1 MLTILQSLILGIVQG
16 LTEFLPVSSSGHLLL
31 LERFFQ
37 IKENIVLV
45 NLMLH
50 LGTVIA
56 LVVFFWKDLILILKQ
71 KDWVLIKNLFIA
83 FVTTAIFGF
92 VFKKIVENVFIY
104 SSNLIPVAI
113 GFIFT
118 AIILFL
124 TAKSNSKRKIET
136 LTIFEAIKIG
146 FAQAVAIAPGISRSG
161 LTYFTTLK
169 SGIQAKDAFK
179 FSFLL
184 SIPTILAA
192 TVVEVLSEY
201 DNLAVEMNWSVI
213 GLGLIISFIFG
224 SLGLLVFKK
233 VSEKSKMWV
242 FGIYLVILA
251 TILLINT
258 ARVAQW

>member
-1 MLTILQSLILGIVQG
+1 MITILQSLILGAIQG

-37 IKENIVLV
+37 IKENVVLL

-50 LGTVIA
+50 LGTVLA
-56 LVVFFWKDLILILKQ
+56 LICFFWKDLMLILKQ
-71 KDWVLIKNLFIA
+71 KDWNLVKNLFIA

-92 VFKKIVENVFIY
+92 LFKKTIEDVFIY
-104 SSNLIPVAI
+104 SNSLIPVAL

-124 TAKSNSKRKIET
+124 TMRNNSKREIST
-136 LTIFEAIKIG
+136 LTITEAIRIG
-146 FAQAVAIAPGISRSG
+146 FVQAVAIAPGVSRSG
-161 LTYFTTLK
+161 LTYFMTLK
-169 SGIQAKDAFK
+169 SGIKPKDAFK

-192 TVVEVLSEY
+192 T
-201 DNLAVEMNWSVI
+201 AVEFLSDYKGLSVGINWTTI

-224 SLGLLVFKK
+224 NLGLMLFRQMTKTSK
-233 VSEKSKMWV
+233 VWIFS
-242 FGIYLVILA
+242 IYLIILG
-251 TILLINT
+251 LVLII
-258 ARVAQW
+258 

>member
-1 MLTILQSLILGIVQG
+1 MLQSLILGIVQG

-37 IKENIVLV
+37 IKENIVLL

-56 LVVFFWKDLILILKQ
+56 LIVFFWKDLILIFKQ

-83 FVTTAIFGF
+83 FVTTSIFGF

-104 SSNLIPVAI
+104 SSSLIPVAI

-124 TAKSNSKRKIET
+124 TIKSRSTRKINT

-146 FAQAVAIAPGISRSG
+146 FAQAIAIAPGISRSG

-169 SGIQAKDAFK
+169 SGIEAKDAFK

-192 TVVEVLSEY
+192 TAVEMLSEY
-201 DNLAVEMNWSVI
+201 GKLTVGMNWSAI

-233 VSEKSKMWV
+233 MSEKSKMWV

-251 TILLINT
+251 IALLTNT

>member
-1 MLTILQSLILGIVQG
+1 MLQSLILGIVQG

-37 IKENIVLV
+37 IKENIVLL

-56 LVVFFWKDLILILKQ
+56 LIVFFWKDLILIFKQ

-83 FVTTAIFGF
+83 FVTTSIFGF

-104 SSNLIPVAI
+104 SSSLIPVAI

-124 TAKSNSKRKIET
+124 TIKSRNTRKINT

-146 FAQAVAIAPGISRSG
+146 FAQAIAIAPGISRSG

-169 SGIQAKDAFK
+169 SGIEAKDAFK

-192 TVVEVLSEY
+192 TAVEVLGEY
-201 DNLAVEMNWSVI
+201 GKLTVGMNWSAI
-213 GLGLIISFIFG
+213 SLGLIISFIFG

-233 VSEKSKMWV
+233 MSEKSKMWV

-251 TILLINT
+251 IVLLTNT

>member
-1 MLTILQSLILGIVQG
+1 MITILQSLILGAIQG

-37 IKENIVLV
+37 IKENVVLL

-56 LVVFFWKDLILILKQ
+56 LICFFWKDLMLILKQ
-71 KDWVLIKNLFIA
+71 KDWNLVKNLFIA
-83 FVTTAIFGF
+83 FATTSIFGF
-92 VFKKIVENVFIY
+92 LFKKTIENVFIY
-104 SSNLIPVAI
+104 TNSLIPVAL

-124 TAKSNSKRKIET
+124 TIKNNSKRDIST
-136 LTIFEAIKIG
+136 LTITEAVKIG

-161 LTYFTTLK
+161 LTYFATLK
-169 SGIQAKDAFK
+169 SGIKPKDSFK

-192 TVVEVLSEY
+192 TLVEILSDY
-201 DNLAVEMNWSVI
+201 KGLAIGINWSTI
-213 GLGLIISFIFG
+213 ALGLIISFIFG
-224 SLGLLVFKK
+224 SLGLILFRQMSKNSK
-233 VSEKSKMWV
+233 VWV
-242 FGIYLVILA
+242 FGIYLIVLGLIL
-251 TILLINT
+251 II
-258 ARVAQW
+258 